1 MLGDKYNVNVTFI
14 IIAWNIYSTPQGTLR
29 SKMYRNHKQF
39 DVKLSMVW
47 LRYENHIAY
56 CCVIIVQNQYINLP
70 HGIIILKSMSFVKLT
85 NVWFLWWYFYV
96 FYFYYGCFYSVRLQ
110 TGWSVHTYQTER
122 QRKSQVLEKQ
132 ELDIILSVIHR
143 AEQLDQLEQHRIG
156 YDRT

>member
-1 MLGDKYNVNVTFI
+1 MV
-14 IIAWNIYSTPQGTLR
+14 S
-29 SKMYRNHKQF
+29 
-39 DVKLSMVW
+39 LSVF
-47 LRYENHIAY
+47 L
-56 CCVIIVQNQYINLP
+56 C
-70 HGIIILKSMSFVKLT
+70 ILLCL
-85 NVWFLWWYFYV
+85 FLF
-96 FYFYYGCFYSVRLQ
+96 GRLQ

>member
-1 MLGDKYNVNVTFI
+1 
-14 IIAWNIYSTPQGTLR
+14 
-29 SKMYRNHKQF
+29 
-39 DVKLSMVW
+39 
-47 LRYENHIAY
+47 
-56 CCVIIVQNQYINLP
+56 
-70 HGIIILKSMSFVKLT
+70 MSFVKLT
-85 NVWFLWWYFYV
+85 NVWFLWRYFYV
-96 FYFYYGCFYSVRLQ
+96 FYFYYVCFYSVRLQ